1 MSKKTI
7 LVVDDEPNSL
17 FVTSQ
22 ILKDQS
28 YQVITAE
35 NGRS

>member
-1 MSKKTI
+1 MAKKTI

-22 ILKDQS
+22 LLSCYYRRKRQFS
-28 YQVITAE
+28 T
-35 NGRS
+35 G

>member
-1 MSKKTI
+1 MSNKTI

-22 ILKDQS
+22 LLKDQS
-28 YQVITAE
+28 YDVITAD
-35 NGRS
+35 NGMA